1 MIDFWATLGWACAY
15 QDLHEEIFSLTDP
28 TKSFQDLDQLSATL
42 VGYGLRLSRWEV
54 MSLNRI
60 FSQRWDPDTQRKV
73 YFRKAADDET
83 LIGMRNAWNGY
94 QSATSSRPAKAAKKS
109 RSRQSSSTRPGA
121 PQGAAVRTEYS
132 VECYAVFGL
141 ACIDTQFRDAMH
153 DTCKK
158 YPDKLKGFLTTGS
171 PISPPFH
178 PESTEFKVLKD
189 VMLGNGDQMHYEMDY
204 FETTRWVQPTVH
216 AIFGG
221 CDAGYSRKPF
231 FYVSQQDLALFLQGN
246 PDLKELLFNVG
257 VIK

>member
-15 QDLHEEIFSLTDP
+15 QKLHEEIFDLTNP
-28 TKSFQDLDQLSATL
+28 TKSFQDLDQLSAAL
-42 VGYGLRLSRWEV
+42 VGHNLRLSRWEV

-60 FSQRWDPDTQRKV
+60 FSQEWDPTNQRKV
-73 YFRKAADDET
+73 YYRKPTDDET
-83 LIGMRNAWNGY
+83 LIGMRNAWPAY
-94 QSATSSRPAKAAKKS
+94 Q
-109 RSRQSSSTRPGA
+109 
-121 PQGAAVRTEYS
+121 EYS
-132 VECYAVFGL
+132 MECYAAFGL
-141 ACIDTQFRDAMH
+141 ACIDKQFRDAMH